1 MSRIEA
7 TDLSISYGRRPIIEG
22 MNLTIPESKITS
34 IIGPNGCGKSTLLKT
49 VARIMKPL
57 SGSILLDGKA
67 IHKQSTKDIAKKIA
81 ILAQS
86 PHTPDEITVKDLV
99 SYGRS
104 PYQKGFGQLT
114 AKDWEMIHWALE
126 ETNLLEYAN
135 RFVHALS
142 GGQRQRVW
150 IAMALAQDTDI
161 LLLDEP
167 TTYLDLA
174 HQLDVLLVLERLNK
188 KQGKTIVMVL
198 HDLNHASR
206 FSDYIVSM
214 REGEVIK
221 AGAPREVM
229 TNEVLRSVFDIDAH
243 IVEDP
248 ATKKLACLTYQLLEK
263 E

>member
-1 MSRIEA
+1 MSRI
-7 TDLSISYGRRPIIEG
+7 TTKDLSIGYGKHLIVDGLE
-22 MNLTIPESKITS
+22 LTIPDSKITC
-34 IIGPNGCGKSTLLKT
+34 IIGPNGCGKSTILKTIARLLKPSKGA
-49 VARIMKPL
+49 V
-57 SGSILLDGKA
+57 LLDGKT
-67 IHKQSTKDIAKKIA
+67 IHHQSTKSIAQKIA

-86 PHTPDEITVKDLV
+86 PHTPEEMTVKDLV

-114 AKDWEMIHWALE
+114 NKDWEMIHWALE
-126 ETNLLEYAN
+126 ETNLLEFAD
-135 RFVHALS
+135 RFVHSLS

-174 HQLDVLLVLERLNK
+174 HQLDVLQVLEKLNK
-188 KQGKTIVMVL
+188 KQNKTIVMVL

-206 FSDYIVSM
+206 FSDYLISIRDGKIV
-214 REGEVIK
+214 K
-221 AGAPREVM
+221 AGEPAEVM
-229 TNEVLRSVFDIDAH
+229 TNQVLRDVFDIDAQ

-248 ATKKLACLTYQLLEK
+248 YTKKPACLTYHLL
-263 E
+263 

>member
-67 IHKQSTKDIAKKIA
+67 IHKQSTKEIAKKIA

-126 ETNLLEYAN
+126 ETNLLEYAD

>member
-126 ETNLLEYAN
+126 ETNLLEYAD

>member
-1 MSRIEA
+1 MSRI
-7 TDLSISYGRRPIIEG
+7 TTKDLSIGYGKHLIVDGLE
-22 MNLTIPESKITS
+22 LTIPDSKITC
-34 IIGPNGCGKSTLLKT
+34 IIGPNGCGKSTILKTIARLLKPSKGA
-49 VARIMKPL
+49 V
-57 SGSILLDGKA
+57 LLDGKT
-67 IHKQSTKDIAKKIA
+67 IHHQSTKSIAQKIA

-86 PHTPDEITVKDLV
+86 PHTPEEMTVKDLV

-114 AKDWEMIHWALE
+114 NKDWEMIHWALE
-126 ETNLLEYAN
+126 ETNLLEFAD
-135 RFVHALS
+135 RFVHSLS

-174 HQLDVLLVLERLNK
+174 HQLDVLQVLEKLNK
-188 KQGKTIVMVL
+188 KQNKTIVMVL

-206 FSDYIVSM
+206 FSDYLISIRDGKIV
-214 REGEVIK
+214 K
-221 AGAPREVM
+221 AGEPTEVM
-229 TNEVLRSVFDIDAH
+229 TNQVLRDVFDIDAQ

-248 ATKKLACLTYQLLEK
+248 YTKKPACLTYHLL
-263 E
+263 

>member
-67 IHKQSTKDIAKKIA
+67 IHKQSTKEIAKKIA

-126 ETNLLEYAN
+126 ETNLLEYAD

-174 HQLDVLLVLERLNK
+174 HQLDVLQVLERLNK